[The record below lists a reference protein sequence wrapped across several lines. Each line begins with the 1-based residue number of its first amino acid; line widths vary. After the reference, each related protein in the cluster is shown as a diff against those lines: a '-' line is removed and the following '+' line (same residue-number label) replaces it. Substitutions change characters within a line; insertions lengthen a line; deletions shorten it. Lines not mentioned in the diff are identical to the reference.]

1 MISNEITQHTAAPAL
16 ETIECHSCGNVM
28 APDGKC
34 LTVEC
39 EQAALQHTPT
49 QELHG
54 SVVAERGRYAL
65 ASPAAWTI
73 RGGVD

>member
-1 MISNEITQHTAAPAL
+1 MIAKAIEQHVAL
-16 ETIECHSCGNVM
+16 ETIECMSCGNVT

-39 EQAALQHTPT
+39 EQAAEQHTPRAQPNT
-49 QELHG
+49 
-54 SVVAERGRYAL
+54 SVVAERGRVVL
-65 ASPAAWTI
+65 AAPSAWTI